1 MNNNNNDFD
10 EVADLRRKNKELND
24 QMIDLAIQL
33 RNERQRNRD
42 LLTITTSAPTDKR
55 LKPKMDYNSKE
66 YLSAIN
72 ICKAVCADYQIN
84 REDLF
89 SPRRL
94 PILVDARQVCFLLI
108 HQITGC
114 GLQSI
119 ADIFGKRT
127 HSTVIYGIRSV
138 KAHEDTDPMF
148 HERIKRIRAAI
159 TPLGCD
165 PAPEHS
171 STQTDRPDSESCN
184 HG

>member
-1 MNNNNNDFD
+1 MKT
-10 EVADLRRKNKELND
+10 EPST
-24 QMIDLAIQL
+24 M
-33 RNERQRNRD
+33 
-42 LLTITTSAPTDKR
+42 TTPTPTDKR

-138 KAHEDTDPMF
+138 KAHEDADPMF